1 MWRSEVGHF
10 MLESS
15 PGQPYEGLLDYINK
29 VEANMK
35 YRHHEIAELLAE
47 DESMLKFTNFPRLGA
62 PEFTWPIFSPQ
73 PDDED
78 SVNRSLYFP
87 DEAISTERPSYN
99 AMTKNI
105 RLRRGENVNINLT
118 IFKDERTQI
127 PVEGAPADQP
137 DAVYMDSLGFGF
149 GCCCMQVT
157 FQVCSAIERIKFK
170 KNSIFVENKPHFN

>member
-1 MWRSEVGHF
+1 MFHFFGQFKFLEVKSLWRSEVGHF

-35 YRHHEIAELLAE
+35 YRRHEIDELLAD
-47 DESMLKFTNFPRLGA
+47 DESMMTLTNFPRLGA
-62 PEFTWPIFSPQ
+62 PDFTWPIYKPQ
-73 PDDED
+73 PDNED

-87 DEAISTERPSYN
+87 DEAIFPHRASYN

-105 RLRRGENVNINLT
+105 RLRRGDKVNINLT
-118 IFKDERTQI
+118 VFKDKNTQI

-137 DAVYMDSLGFGF
+137 DAVYMDAIGFGF
-149 GCCCMQVT
+149 GCCCLQVT
-157 FQVCSAIERIKFK
+157 FQVCIH
-170 KNSIFVENKPHFN
+170 VV